1 MKFRMSF
8 LLIGNTDNYDLNE
21 RMSIPMPMIPIGVSA
36 RHIHLSQT
44 DLVSLFGEGY
54 ELSSF
59 KDLSQ
64 PGQFAAHETVAIIG
78 PKGQFDKVRILG
90 PIRPQTQIEVSRTDA
105 FMLGIHPP
113 VRESGQID
121 GTPGLR
127 VIGPKGEVTLEQ
139 GVIVAARHIH
149 FHSSDANQW
158 GIQDKQLL
166 RVHLRGERPLIFED
180 VIARVSDQFAL
191 DMHIDTDEGNA
202 AGVKTGDEAELLL

>member
-1 MKFRMSF
+1 MPFLMS
-8 LLIGNTDNYDLNE
+8 GNTDNYDLNE
-21 RMSIPMPMIPIGVSA
+21 RMSTTMPMIPIGVSA

-44 DLVSLFGEGY
+44 DLVALFGEGY

-64 PGQFAAHETVAIIG
+64 PGQFAAQETVAIIG

-105 FMLGIHPP
+105 FTLGIHPP
-113 VRESGQID
+113 VRESGQIE

-149 FHSSDANQW
+149 FHTYDAIQW

-202 AGVKTGDEAELLL
+202 AGVKTGDKAELLL

>member
-1 MKFRMSF
+1 MSF

>member
-1 MKFRMSF
+1 MPF
-8 LLIGNTDNYDLNE
+8 LLSGNTDNYDLNE
-21 RMSIPMPMIPIGVSA
+21 RMNTTMSMIPIGVSA
-36 RHIHLSQT
+36 RHIHLSQS
-44 DLVSLFGEGY
+44 DLVALFGEGY

-64 PGQFAAHETVAIIG
+64 PGQFAAQETVAIIG

-105 FMLGIHPP
+105 FTLGIHPP
-113 VRESGQID
+113 VRESGHIE

-127 VIGPKGEVTLEQ
+127 VIGPKGEVRLDK

-149 FHSSDANQW
+149 FHTSDAKQW

-166 RVHLRGERPLIFED
+166 RVQLRGERSLIFED
-180 VIARVSDQFAL
+180 VIARISDQFAL

-202 AGVKTGDEAELLL
+202 AGVKTGDKAELLI